1 MTNMIRLL
9 PFLLLLSP
17 LLMHAAAQN
26 PEKVRIDGKDFLLL
40 ATPLEAFWNTAH
52 PRPETLTQTN
62 WDCWRGY
69 IGTWEIA
76 NNTLSLVR
84 LERHEI
90 KPKDN
95 AFAEHIINVPLHP
108 LFGSNG
114 PVTATWFSGVL
125 RVARGRLL
133 TTVNTG
139 YASVYEEDLFLLVE
153 YGRITARRSVKND
166 LSTLTSESDLAWRE
180 LGRIDKNGGI
190 TAMLPEENTEL
201 EKGTWLG
208 QVELVL
214 RTRELERDKTSF
226 EIRGIYLPGKLWFP
240 RLTGPEMTYPLDI
253 PDAKNSPTPGVAIT
267 ATCTLIET
275 KTGPRLVASVISE
288 LPPGY
293 AIQRRW
299 TPRHKK
305 PNLRESGSFLADTA
319 PVMSATHNP

>member
-1 MTNMIRLL
+1 MIRLL
-9 PFLLLLSP
+9 PFLFLFSP

-26 PEKVRIDGKDFLLL
+26 PEKLRIDGKELPLM
-40 ATPLEAFWNTAH
+40 ATPLEAFWSVAH

-69 IGTWEIA
+69 IGTWEIT
-76 NNTLSLVR
+76 NNTLTLVR
-84 LERHEI
+84 IERHEI
-90 KPKDN
+90 IPKDG
-95 AFAEHIINVPLHP
+95 AFAEHIVDLPLEP
-108 LFGSNG
+108 LLGSHG
-114 PVTATWFSGVL
+114 PVPATWFSGVL

-139 YASVYEEDLFLLVE
+139 YASVYEEDLFLIVE
-153 YGRITARRSVKND
+153 NGRIITRRTVKND
-166 LSTLTSESDLAWRE
+166 MASLTSESDLAWRE
-180 LGRIDKNGGI
+180 LGRINKNGGI
-190 TAMLPEENTEL
+190 TAVLPEENLEL

-208 QVELVL
+208 QLELVL
-214 RTRELERDKTSF
+214 RTRELERDKNSF

-240 RLTGPEMTYPLDI
+240 RLTGQETTYALDI
-253 PDAKNSPTPGVAIT
+253 PDAKDLPTPGVAVT

-299 TPRHKK
+299 TPRSKK
-305 PNLRESGSFLADTA
+305 PNLRISASFLADTDPA
-319 PVMSATHNP
+319 IPDTQNP